1 MESGALRQE
10 IRKIALKNAS
20 EYGTAS
26 TGAVL
31 GKVLSKFPELKN
43 EMQML
48 YGEVGK
54 IVEEVNMLGKEGI
67 VREASFYKEEFEAER
82 QAKAESS
89 SKHNFSIPGAEKGRF
104 ITRFPPEPGG
114 YLHLGHAKAIF
125 IEDRLRS
132 IYDGKLLLYFDDTN
146 AENEKQEFVDAIKVD
161 LEWLGVKFD
170 KEYYASDSLPILY
183 NYARAMIEGGK
194 AYVCLCDG
202 EKIKEGRASGI
213 PCEHKAQNAS
223 TNMGLWDKM
232 MKKEFNENEAILRFN
247 SDMKAIN
254 TTMRDPTLFRIKK
267 AWHYRQ
273 GDKYSVWPTY
283 DFCTPIMDSINGITD
298 TLRDKRYEMR
308 DELYY
313 AILDALGLRK
323 PRITSFA
330 IVEIANNVTSKR
342 KIREMIKAGL
352 ISGFDDVR
360 LATIAALRKRGVKPE
375 AIREF
380 ALSFGMGKS
389 ESVSSIEALLSIN
402 RRLIEKNAKRLFF
415 VEKPISL
422 IVKAIPEGNKKVSME
437 AIASGNHEKR
447 EYLLNNVFM
456 IDETYAESVKEG
468 AILKLVDLFTVKVTK
483 VINGSIEA
491 EYVQPQEPY
500 TRIVWLN
507 EGNYRS
513 CVLINI
519 GDLLSGDNFNKDS
532 IKRTVGFIEGYVDK
546 LTIGDVVQLEGRG
559 FFKLDESK
567 SRSFISL

>member
-1 MESGALRQE
+1 
-10 IRKIALKNAS
+10 
-20 EYGTAS
+20 
-26 TGAVL
+26 
-31 GKVLSKFPELKN
+31 
-43 EMQML
+43 
-48 YGEVGK
+48 
-54 IVEEVNMLGKEGI
+54 
-67 VREASFYKEEFEAER
+67 
-82 QAKAESS
+82 
-89 SKHNFSIPGAEKGRF
+89 
-104 ITRFPPEPGG
+104 
-114 YLHLGHAKAIF
+114 
-125 IEDRLRS
+125 
-132 IYDGKLLLYFDDTN
+132 
-146 AENEKQEFVDAIKVD
+146 
-161 LEWLGVKFD
+161 
-170 KEYYASDSLPILY
+170 
-183 NYARAMIEGGK
+183 
-194 AYVCLCDG
+194 
-202 EKIKEGRASGI
+202 
-213 PCEHKAQNAS
+213 
-223 TNMGLWDKM
+223 
-232 MKKEFNENEAILRFN
+232 
-247 SDMKAIN
+247 
-254 TTMRDPTLFRIKK
+254 MRD
-267 AWHYRQ
+267 
-273 GDKYSVWPTY
+273 
-283 DFCTPIMDSINGITD
+283 N
-298 TLRDKRYEMR
+298 
-308 DELYY
+308 LYY

-342 KIREMIKAGL
+342 EIREMIKDGR

-422 IVKAIPEGNKKVSME
+422 IVKSIPEENKKVSME
-437 AIASGNHEKR
+437 ANTGGNHEKR

-456 IDETYAESVKEG
+456 IDEASAESVKEG
-468 AILKLVDLFTVKVTK
+468 AILKLMDLFTVKVTK

-491 EYVQPQEPY
+491 EYAQPQEPY

-519 GDLLSGDNFNKDS
+519 GDLLSGDNFNEDS